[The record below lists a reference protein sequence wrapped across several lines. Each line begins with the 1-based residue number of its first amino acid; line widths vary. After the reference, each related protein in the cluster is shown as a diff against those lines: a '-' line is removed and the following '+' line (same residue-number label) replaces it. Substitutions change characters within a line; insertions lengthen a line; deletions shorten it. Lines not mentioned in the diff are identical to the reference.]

1 VKINGPTLRALR
13 EASGLSQV
21 ALSAATDG
29 LVSQG
34 RVSEIE
40 AGRKNGEP
48 LDVRPATAKAIAAA
62 LNVPLVAIT
71 VPAVQESAS

>member
-1 VKINGPTLRALR
+1 MKINGPTLRALR

-21 ALSAATDG
+21 ALSAATG
-29 LVSQG
+29 VSQG

-40 AGRKNGEP
+40 AGKNGEP

-62 LNVPLVAIT
+62 LHVPLVAIT

>member
-1 VKINGPTLRALR
+1 MKINGPTLKAIR

-21 ALSAATDG
+21 ALAAATEG
-29 LVSQG
+29 IVSQG

-40 AGRKNGEP
+40 SGSRDGAP
-48 LDVRPATAKAIAAA
+48 LDVRPATAKALASA

-71 VPAVQESAS
+71 VPTEAAAS